1 MKTRHIRLHFTL
13 PVLSLAS
20 FLLSSLAPASSAFAT
35 PPVIVR
41 ASVSSAGVEGNLQSQ
56 DSTLSANGRF
66 VAFMS
71 MASNLVPGDHNGTF
85 DVFLHDFKTG
95 ATQRVSL
102 DSTGSETIGSSEYP
116 SISSD
121 GRIVA
126 FTSDGNFVPE
136 DNNGLTDIYV
146 RNLKTGVTQCVSVDS
161 TGAVGNNGSYW
172 VSLSANGRFVSFG
185 SLAGNL
191 VEGDNNNDF
200 DVFVRDLKTGATQR
214 VSVDSA
220 GAEANGSSTV
230 TAISADGR
238 FVAFMSRA
246 SNLVTNDNNGNV
258 DDIFLHDLKTGAT
271 QLVSVDSSGIQGNN
285 GSYDPVLSA
294 NGRFVAFSSIADNLV
309 IGDNNGVQDV
319 FVRDLKTGVT
329 QRVSLD
335 SSGAEGN
342 NFSYNHAIS
351 ANGRYIAFTSTAS
364 NLVDGDNNDTYDVF
378 VRDLITG
385 MTQRVSVNSV
395 GIEGNSASSGPTLS
409 ANGRFV
415 GFNSDA
421 NNLVLGDH
429 NGYADIFVRRRW

>member
-1 MKTRHIRLHFTL
+1 
-13 PVLSLAS
+13 
-20 FLLSSLAPASSAFAT
+20 
-35 PPVIVR
+35 
-41 ASVSSAGVEGNLQSQ
+41 
-56 DSTLSANGRF
+56 
-66 VAFMS
+66 
-71 MASNLVPGDHNGTF
+71 
-85 DVFLHDFKTG
+85 
-95 ATQRVSL
+95 
-102 DSTGSETIGSSEYP
+102 
-116 SISSD
+116 
-121 GRIVA
+121 
-126 FTSDGNFVPE
+126 
-136 DNNGLTDIYV
+136 
-146 RNLKTGVTQCVSVDS
+146 
-161 TGAVGNNGSYW
+161 
-172 VSLSANGRFVSFG
+172 
-185 SLAGNL
+185 
-191 VEGDNNNDF
+191 
-200 DVFVRDLKTGATQR
+200 
-214 VSVDSA
+214 
-220 GAEANGSSTV
+220 
-230 TAISADGR
+230 
-238 FVAFMSRA
+238 
-246 SNLVTNDNNGNV
+246 
-258 DDIFLHDLKTGAT
+258 
-271 QLVSVDSSGIQGNN
+271 VDSSGIQGNN